1 MRLGFRNNDMTDV
14 AANTDAARHET
25 DDDGDLTDSTSDAND
40 QADGGV
46 ALTNADIERLTSE
59 RDDFLD
65 QLQRSRADFANFRRR
80 VEQERSM
87 LREVASQSLLV
98 QFLPVLDDLQRALA
112 AVPDDQRN
120 DPLVQG
126 VQLIERKF
134 WSAFERA
141 GVRPIE
147 ADGATFDPAIHE
159 AVDTE
164 PGSSADT
171 VTSVYQTGYR
181 LGTGLL
187 RPALVKVGGSTK
199 HA

>member
-1 MRLGFRNNDMTDV
+1 MTDV
-14 AANTDAARHET
+14 AAKTDAERDET
-25 DDDGDLTDSTSDAND
+25 QDDVELLDSTADTND
-40 QADGGV
+40 HADDV
-46 ALTNADIERLTSE
+46 STRHDVDVERLTRE
-59 RDDFLD
+59 RDEFLD

-80 VEQERSM
+80 VEQERSV
-87 LREVASQSLLV
+87 LREVASRSLLV

-112 AVPDDQRN
+112 AVPDDRRS

-134 WSAFERA
+134 WSAFERT
-141 GVRPIE
+141 GVSPIE
-147 ADGATFDPAIHE
+147 AEGATFDPAIHE

-181 LGTGLL
+181 LGNGLL

-199 HA
+199 QA